1 MNRRPARR
9 RKYVEEL
16 YDGRL
21 QIGKQQ
27 HHRHDFRHQNKRHT
41 GPERFTAHAPPLANP
56 IDTSPGTTYL
66 TNLRV
71 AGRQRRTAIS
81 AQMHHVARGHRDRS
95 CVGIDVQPALLVD

>member
-1 MNRRPARR
+1 
-9 RKYVEEL
+9 
-16 YDGRL
+16 
-21 QIGKQQ
+21 
-27 HHRHDFRHQNKRHT
+27 
-41 GPERFTAHAPPLANP
+41 LANP